1 MGKRGCKMGM
11 QGGWMS
17 NHILGQMA
25 PCLALNKGPWHTYI
39 HTYITFNQFKKG
51 CIPILCITILVNNT
65 QMKAIPSCDTYQICP
80 RWCQIVG
87 FLTSF
92 CSSMFL
98 WMFHSIGAHRSP
110 HLPSKMSWTCAYAT
124 LMDLLFEPPWSSLLT
139 HTNCPHWKMVIW
151 LGFGLVYFRPWEL
164 DPCLWPS

>member
-1 MGKRGCKMGM
+1 MDKGGCKMGM
-11 QGGWMS
+11 QGGWLS
-17 NHILGQMA
+17 NHILGQIA

-51 CIPILCITILVNNT
+51 CIPIIVNNT
-65 QMKAIPSCDTYQICP
+65 QMKAIPSCDTYQVRL

-92 CSSMFL
+92 CASMFL

-124 LMDLLFEPPWSSLLT
+124 LMDFLFELPWSSLLT
-139 HTNCPHWKMVIW
+139 HTKTKPIW
-151 LGFGLVYFRPWEL
+151 INNMKKTYNTFLRVLVVWGMAL
-164 DPCLWPS
+164 S